1 MAYGNE
7 IVRMNSGE
15 DDYQALLN
23 SHKQQKGSMFQLMNE
38 GAGGVLTKNSR
49 DPKYFAPNFM
59 SGEVVEG
66 AQGGFAQDPEGD
78 PFNQPMSRPDQ
89 TGNLQTGMSSTAQ
102 PQIDPQNFSERIG
115 NIARGEQGFM
125 GYNKRGVM

>member
-1 MAYGNE
+1 MHGNH
-7 IVRMNSGE
+7 IIRMDSSE
-15 DDYQALLN
+15 DDYQ
-23 SHKQQKGSMFQLMNE
+23 QKLASARAQSGMFKIMNE

-49 DPKYFAPNFM
+49 DGKYFAPSYM
-59 SGEVVEG
+59 AGEVEG
-66 AQGGFAQDPEGD
+66 GAEAGFAQDPEGD
-78 PFNQPMSRPDQ
+78 PFNAPMTRPSQ

-102 PQIDPQNFSERIG
+102 PQIDPSNFSERIG